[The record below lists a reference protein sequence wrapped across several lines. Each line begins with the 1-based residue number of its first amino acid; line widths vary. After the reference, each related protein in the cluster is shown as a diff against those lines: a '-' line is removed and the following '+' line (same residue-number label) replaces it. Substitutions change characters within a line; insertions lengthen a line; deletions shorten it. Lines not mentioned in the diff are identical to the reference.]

1 MTSPNRYAGS
11 LLALSIAALIALPSS
26 AAERV
31 TLTTPDAAASA
42 RSASLAASPS
52 ALARMIDLDPGTSL
66 RPLSTRLRAD
76 GMRHQRLQQVHRG
89 VPVFGEHIIMTTTA
103 NGALDHLSGTA
114 VRAISADMPSV
125 VPKLDADQAAAIAI
139 GALPVP
145 LAADAEVQNERRELT
160 VHLDAQGTARLAWI
174 VDFFADGEH
183 QRPTRPITVVD
194 ARTGAVLEHWEALA
208 TAREGT
214 GPGGNAKTG
223 QMTYGVDAPFLDVQ
237 RNGADCSLQTANV
250 LTYNLNHG
258 TRRPDN
264 PHAFTCPQNTVKAI
278 NGAYSPL
285 NDAHYFGGV
294 VFDMYTQWLGTPPL
308 TFPLRL
314 LVHYGR
320 NVENAYW
327 SGGTMRFGDGGS
339 RFYPLVSTDVTGHEV
354 SHGFT
359 EQNSGLI
366 YNTAQ
371 SGGMNEAFS
380 DMAGEAAEFFSR
392 GKNDFLVGAEI
403 FKASGALRYME
414 NPTRDGRSIAH
425 AKDFRDGMDN
435 HFSSGVYNRAFFL
448 LANRAGW
455 DVRKAFV
462 VFAAANRDYWTP
474 RSTFNSG
481 ACGVKAAAVDLDYP
495 TTDIDAAF
503 AEVGVA
509 CNR

>member
-1 MTSPNRYAGS
+1 MTSSSRHPGS
-11 LLALSIAALIALPSS
+11 LLALSIAALVALPAS

-31 TLTTPDAAASA
+31 TLTTAGAAASA
-42 RSASLAASPS
+42 RSAALAASPS
-52 ALARMIDLDPGTSL
+52 ALVPMIDMDPGTSL

-103 NGALDHLSGTA
+103 DGALHHLSGTA
-114 VRAISADMPSV
+114 VRKIDADMPSV
-125 VPKLDADQAAAIAI
+125 VPKLSADRAAAIAI

-145 LAADAEVQNERRELT
+145 LAADANVQNERRELT

-194 ARTGAVLEHWEALA
+194 ARTGAVIEQWEALA

-223 QMTYGVDAPFLDVQ
+223 QITYGVNAPFLDVQ
-237 RNGADCSLQTANV
+237 RNGATCSLQTANV
-250 LTYNLNHG
+250 LTYNLSQG
-258 TRRPDN
+258 MRQPDK
-264 PHAFTCPQNTVKAI
+264 PHAFTCPQNTFKAI
-278 NGAYSPL
+278 NGAYAPL
-285 NDAHYFGGV
+285 NDAHHAGGV
-294 VFDMYTQWLGTPPL
+294 VFDMYMQWLGTPPL
-308 TFPLRL
+308 TSPLRL

-320 NVENAYW
+320 NVENAFW
-327 SGGTMRFGDGGS
+327 SGGSMRFGDGGS
-339 RFYPLVSTDVTGHEV
+339 RYYPLVSTDVTGHEV

-366 YNTAQ
+366 YNSRQ

-392 GKNDFLVGAEI
+392 GTNDFLVGAEI
-403 FKASGALRYME
+403 FKAGGALRYME
-414 NPTRDGRSIAH
+414 DPTRDGRSIAH
-425 AKDFRDGMDN
+425 AKDFRDGLDN

-474 RSTFNSG
+474 SSTFNSG
-481 ACGVKAAAVDLDYP
+481 ACGVLAAAVDQGYP
-495 TTDIDAAF
+495 AIDVHAAF
-503 AEVGVA
+503 AQVGVA
-509 CNR
+509 CDY